1 MSKLTNEELKKL
13 NDTGEVEAKLAAQ
26 LGVTEFQIT
35 ALRDNKKQ
43 LIETMAKKSDE
54 RQKYL
59 QELREKY
66 NIETLNVDTGEF
78 TVTK

>member
-13 NDTGEVEAKLAAQ
+13 NDTSEVEAKLAAQ

-66 NIETLNVDTGEF
+66 NIESLNVDTGEF

>member
-13 NDTGEVEAKLAAQ
+13 NDTAEVEAKLVAQ
-26 LGVTEFQIT
+26 LGATVFQIT

>member
-66 NIETLNVDTGEF
+66 NIESLNVDTGEF

>member
-43 LIETMAKKSDE
+43 LIENIAKKSDE

-66 NIETLNVDTGEF
+66 NIESLNVDTGEF